1 MSASGTEVAEGENI
15 YLEAQYGPLDDNTIQ
30 SEWLFNGQ
38 PLMKAHRFVLSQ
50 DFGFA
55 ALSILYMYPEDRCH
69 AINFSL
75 LIWLLQWHI
84 HTGDS

>member
-1 MSASGTEVAEGENI
+1 MAEGENI

-30 SEWLFNGQ
+30 CEWLFNGQ

-55 ALSILYMYPEDRCH
+55 ALSILYMYPEDRFLPKKFSR
-69 AINFSL
+69 INGILFEVA
-75 LIWLLQWHI
+75 
-84 HTGDS
+84 HTHW